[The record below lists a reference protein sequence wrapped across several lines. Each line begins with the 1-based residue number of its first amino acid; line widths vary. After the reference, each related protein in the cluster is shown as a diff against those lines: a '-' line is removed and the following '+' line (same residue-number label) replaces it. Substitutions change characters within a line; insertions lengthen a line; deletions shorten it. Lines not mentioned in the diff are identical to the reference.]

1 MTPFGNR
8 DFERATVPQTESEA
22 PAGDREGWE
31 HDAELS
37 RLLDRPVARE
47 VAPVTPEITR
57 DTRRIVVRLHG
68 GEDVEAGRVEGRDP
82 AVQMARDL
90 VHAIEQAEGAGE
102 WPLVGDRFLRPGAIV
117 SIDVQRATVG

>member
-8 DFERATVPQTESEA
+8 DFERANVPETESE
-22 PAGDREGWE
+22 PPVGDRHGWE

-47 VAPVTPEITR
+47 VAPAAPEVTR

-68 GEDVEAGRVEGRDP
+68 GEDVELGRVEGRDP
-82 AVQMARDL
+82 AVQMAREL
-90 VHAIEQAEGAGE
+90 VLAIEQAESAGE